1 MQMTPLSD
9 GGKSEVLRLLA
20 LIASRAPF
28 QIMSVTG
35 SGSGGRVIVSERLY
49 VLACGEAEHG

>member
-1 MQMTPLSD
+1 MTPLSD

-35 SGSGGRVIVSERLY
+35 SGSGGRVMVSERLY
-49 VLACGEAEHG
+49 VLACGEAERG